1 MRARRAIGFSLDI
14 SKVFFPFSSLFLM
27 IHLFGGYTVGNGA
40 MKGKEPLGT
49 VGIRGIVEIGW
60 GNFIRFFGF
69 SSITS
74 VVSTDVSR
82 CSFGVYK
89 SAGA

>member
-14 SKVFFPFSSLFLM
+14 SKVFFPFSSLYLM

-60 GNFIRFFGF
+60 GNFH
-69 SSITS
+69 S
-74 VVSTDVSR
+74 VLWFLKYYFCCLHR
-82 CSFGVYK
+82 CK
-89 SAGA
+89 